1 MDSVNT
7 PVGMGVSDR
16 DEYATVG
23 FGRGRLFED
32 EVQLPDVGGLRTPRA
47 CSSRVQFS
55 PSLSPSEQRTQSA
68 SSDDVRAL
76 ITELA
81 SQIGQS
87 IADQLQR
94 NKDVTAHD
102 TSVKKGG
109 SQPEQQPTEFNL
121 SGVRLVMHI

>member
-16 DEYATVG
+16 DVYATVG
-23 FGRGRLFED
+23 FGRGRLFKD
-32 EVQLPDVGGLRTPRA
+32 EVQSPDVGGLRTPRA
-47 CSSRVQFS
+47 CSSCVQFS
-55 PSLSPSEQRTQSA
+55 PSLSPSERRTQSA

-94 NKDVTAHD
+94 NRDVQHT
-102 TSVKKGG
+102 TPLKKRGDHSLNSNRQSLICPVLG
-109 SQPEQQPTEFNL
+109 
-121 SGVRLVMHI
+121 